1 MAGVGKVMAI
11 EGNGTSSQSQWPN
24 PQTIE
29 EAINQVRSQDLCLF
43 I

>member
-11 EGNGTSSQSQWPN
+11 EGNGTSSQLQWPN